1 MAVKT
6 KRGKVNNSHPVKSY
20 KTYRFIN
27 KDPIIDKLRTLKSDT
42 GISAKEIER
51 VSGLTAGTQ
60 NAWFKG
66 GTRRPQH
73 ASVAAF
79 VGACGYEFTL
89 TKKKAKS

>member
-6 KRGKVNNSHPVKSY
+6 KRGKVSNSHSVKSY

-27 KDPIIDKLRTLKSDT
+27 KDPIIDKLRTLKLDT
-42 GISAKEIER
+42 GMSAMDIER
-51 VSGLTAGTQ
+51 ASGLKSGTQ
-60 NAWFKG
+60 NNWFKG

-79 VGACGYEFTL
+79 VGACGYEFKI
-89 TKKKAKS
+89 TKKKHKS

>member
-1 MAVKT
+1 MAVKS
-6 KRGKVNNSHPVKSY
+6 KKSAKNGSMPVKCY

-42 GISAKEIER
+42 GMSAMDIER
-51 VSGLTAGTQ
+51 ASGLKAGTQ
-60 NAWFKG
+60 NNWFKG

-79 VGACGYEFTL
+79 IGACGYQFDIV
-89 TKKKAKS
+89 KKK